1 MQNDSDIIRLFN
13 VLDTAALVELG
24 LILLGAA
31 VLIIVNQTLVP
42 WIANRLHG
50 RYRLYLLAMVPVM
63 RLIIIVVAFVLIVP
77 VIIDPSLQ
85 NMVAVLGTLG
95 LAVGFALKDYVSS
108 LIAGVVAVIEMPYRL
123 GDWIEI
129 NGAYGEVTKV
139 GMRTVQIVTP
149 EDTRVSIPHLKLWND
164 SIFNANNGGPELQCV
179 ADFYLHPS
187 HDAGAVM
194 QALQDV
200 ALTSPYL
207 QLDQPVA
214 VVVCE
219 RPWGTHYR
227 LKAYPID
234 PRQQFRFVSDLTV
247 RGKAIL
253 GQLGVQPSA
262 VASVARESAQT
273 NRGGR

>member
-1 MQNDSDIIRLFN
+1 MQNNTDIIRLFK
-13 VLDTAALVELG
+13 VLDPAALLELG
-24 LILLGAA
+24 LILLGATL
-31 VLIIVNQTLVP
+31 LILANQTLVP

-50 RYRLYLLAMVPVM
+50 RYRLYLLAMVPLM
-63 RLIIIVVAFVLIVP
+63 RLAIIIVAFVLIVP
-77 VIIDPSLQ
+77 LIIEPSLQ
-85 NMVAVLGTLG
+85 NMVAVLGTVG

-129 NGAYGEVTKV
+129 NGTYGEVAKV

-149 EDTRVSIPHLKLWND
+149 DDTRVSIPHLKLWNE
-164 SIFNANNGGPELQCV
+164 SIFNANSGGPELQCV
-179 ADFYLHPS
+179 ADFYLHPL
-187 HDAGAVM
+187 HDAGAVV

-207 QLDQPVA
+207 QLDQPIA

-219 RPWGTHYR
+219 QPWGTHYR

-253 GQLGVQPSA
+253 AQLGVKPSA
-262 VASVARESAQT
+262 VASVPNANA
-273 NRGGR
+273 